1 MYRFQNPPDQNVT
14 AHGNSLTKKKD
25 KRSVRRGEEKTLGE
39 NNGNNSSRGVSP
51 CDPTS
56 IEEEDDNNW
65 GDENNDDDDWSADVS
80 EEAVNRRMK
89 ELTSGI
95 KGLAMDNDLEKTEA
109 ARVDIFHEFVKGKLK
124 DGSVCK
130 ESKEILTEAERLE
143 IVNKAPIVLCELL
156 FDEAMVS
163 QVNTIRNE
171 LVQQILRVLPY
182 ISQIKSYK
190 EVFLRFTH
198 DNHKAQKYLMG
209 GFEKSIEAHKTALI
223 NKVPIILKTFYDL
236 DIIDEEVILEWAKK
250 VSKKYVGKELS
261 EQIHKKAQPFV
272 TWLKEAEEESSDSD
286 DAEVEF
292 DKGVSRG
299 TNNNNNIIKEAMV
312 DKLGRSD
319 GEDNL
324 DIDEI

>member
-163 QVNTIRNE
+163 QVRLETNWFNRYYEYYPIFRRSSRTKKCSCASLMTTTR
-171 LVQQILRVLPY
+171 P
-182 ISQIKSYK
+182 KS
-190 EVFLRFTH
+190 T
-198 DNHKAQKYLMG
+198 
-209 GFEKSIEAHKTALI
+209 
-223 NKVPIILKTFYDL
+223 
-236 DIIDEEVILEWAKK
+236 
-250 VSKKYVGKELS
+250 
-261 EQIHKKAQPFV
+261 
-272 TWLKEAEEESSDSD
+272 
-286 DAEVEF
+286 
-292 DKGVSRG
+292 
-299 TNNNNNIIKEAMV
+299 
-312 DKLGRSD
+312 
-319 GEDNL
+319 
-324 DIDEI
+324 